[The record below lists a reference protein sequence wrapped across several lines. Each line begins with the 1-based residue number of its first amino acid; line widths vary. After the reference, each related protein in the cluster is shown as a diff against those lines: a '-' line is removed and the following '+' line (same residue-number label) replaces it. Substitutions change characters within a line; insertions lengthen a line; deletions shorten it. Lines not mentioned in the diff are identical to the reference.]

1 MDYEDNQKLVIFDDY
16 VCDKNQRQII
26 DYFNQGRHKNCSVI
40 LSNLTSDGDY
50 DMVGKKLTNVGAPKF
65 NSDAA
70 TKKYVDDNNSSF
82 PTVLS
87 TNLVVDSN
95 ISMKDTYRIL
105 NLKSPL
111 DANEPATKQYADTRF
126 LNKDGSHAMTGDLDM
141 GNNKIKNLIKPT
153 EDSDAATKLYVD
165 ESKVDGSVFL
175 KLDGTRKMTGSLD
188 MNNNPIGNLPLP
200 SGDKQPLTTPTDHED
215 AANKKYVDD
224 KLSINGGALANYLKK
239 DGTTLLTGE
248 LNVNNNKIINLSTP
262 TSDTDAT

>member
-1 MDYEDNQKLVIFDDY
+1 MGIF
-16 VCDKNQRQII
+16 NEHSHNNPFARG
-26 DYFNQGRHKNCSVI
+26 FQGAPGVGFS
-40 LSNLTSDGDY
+40 LTSDGDY

-200 SGDKQPLTTPTDHED
+200 SGDKQPVTLYYGD
-215 AANKKYVDD
+215 
-224 KLSINGGALANYLKK
+224 LSYLKR
-239 DGTTLLTGE
+239 DGSNTM
-248 LNVNNNKIINLSTP
+248 NNNLNMATKRYLS
-262 TSDTDAT
+262 